1 MSEKHLSGFALLLP
15 GGGSGSRF
23 GTEKNKLLH
32 DLAGMPVF
40 LHSIRTL
47 APLFDEILMTVSE
60 QNFSEFQSAAGE
72 FLPEVPIRF
81 LPGGRS
87 RAESVH
93 ILAEAA
99 KSPYFAIHDAARPL
113 IRPAP
118 VIACADT
125 CIQYG
130 AAILCHPV
138 TDTIKQADCSLQ
150 ADRTIPR
157 DSLYGAETPQMFER
171 KIFLQAIRIAAD
183 SDYAGCTDDA
193 SVPELFG
200 LPDSPAVHLVV
211 NDTPNPKITHAAD
224 LIFCEVLLKNKN

>member
-1 MSEKHLSGFALLLP
+1 MTEKHLSGFALLLP

-23 GTEKNKLLH
+23 GTGKNKLLH

-60 QNFSEFQSAAGE
+60 QNLAEFQSLAKK
-72 FLPEVPIRF
+72 FLPDVPIRF

-99 KSPYFAIHDAARPL
+99 ASPYFAIHDAARPL
-113 IRPAP
+113 IQPEP
-118 VIACADT
+118 VIACAEA
-125 CIQYG
+125 CVQYG

-138 TDTIKQADCSLQ
+138 TDTIKQAGDALQ

-157 DSLYGAETPQMFER
+157 ESLYGAETPQMFEG
-171 KIFLQAIRIAAD
+171 KKFLQAIRIAAK

-193 SVPELFG
+193 SVSELFG
-200 LPDSPAVHLVV
+200 LPDSPSVRLVV
-211 NDTPNPKITHAAD
+211 NHTPNPKITHAAD
-224 LIFCEVLLKNKN
+224 LIFCEVLLKNGN